1 MTRYLNPFLEAFFL
15 TVFFAMIAI
24 PLAKKI
30 SWRKREDKRHIH
42 QKEVFRIG
50 GIIMTLAFV
59 LTVLLNKDLVM
70 TSELSGFLIASIIL
84 LVVGV
89 WDDIKELFWKIQLFF
104 QMAVSFFVF
113 IFGVRI
119 YCITNLFSG
128 GIINLD
134 LGNTVLISLVLV
146 VFWVVFVINAI
157 NWVDGVDGLS
167 GGISLISIAT
177 IFFLSF
183 RPEVNQPPV
192 AIIASAL
199 MGTILGFL
207 VLNFNPA
214 RILAGTSGAMFLGFS
229 VAVLAIFSGTKIATA
244 SLVLTIPIVDLIW
257 VIGERIKNK
266 KSIFE
271 ADKNHLHHK
280 LLEIGW
286 SQRKIALY
294 YYVITIIISFVAL
307 NTKAFGKGIALLISV
322 LIMFLA
328 CLMIKKRIIELKN
341 TKPRLQK

>member
-1 MTRYLNPFLEAFFL
+1 MIKYLNPFLEAFFL
-15 TVFFAMIAI
+15 TIFFAMIAI

-30 SWRKREDKRHIH
+30 HWQERKDKRHIH
-42 QKEVFRIG
+42 QKGVFRIG
-50 GIIMTLAFV
+50 GIVMTLTFNLV
-59 LTVLLNKDLVM
+59 IFLNKDLVM
-70 TSELSGFLIASIIL
+70 TPELSGFLIASIIL

-113 IFGVRI
+113 IVGVRI
-119 YCITNLFSG
+119 YYITNPFFG

-134 LGNTVLISLVLV
+134 SGKTVLISLALV
-146 VFWVVFVINAI
+146 VIWIVFVINAI
-157 NWVDGVDGLS
+157 NWVDGMDGLS
-167 GGISLISIAT
+167 GGISFISVAT

-207 VLNFNPA
+207 IFNFNPA

-244 SLVLTIPIVDLIW
+244 SLVLAIPIVDLIW

-266 KSIFE
+266 KSIFK

-294 YYVITIIISFVAL
+294 YYAITIAISFVAL
-307 NTKAFGKGIALLISV
+307 NTRAFGKSIALLISV
-322 LIMFLA
+322 LVMLFA
-328 CLMIKKRIIELKN
+328 CLMIKKRINELKN
-341 TKPRLQK
+341 TKPLKK